1 MKEIVIIALIAG
13 MAILAMRIPKL
24 ISRILNRRLARK
36 LAQGPV
42 GLLMRYDYDYAM
54 DLSSAVFSGETTLRQ
69 ASKHAETWIR
79 QYTAA
84 SLNKSS
90 DYRVMPQPYRDC

>member
-13 MAILAMRIPKL
+13 LVILAIRIPKL

-36 LAQGPV
+36 LAEGPV

-69 ASKHAETWIR
+69 ASKHAEIWIR
-79 QYTAA
+79 QNKAA
-84 SLNKSS
+84 GLNNSP
-90 DYRVMPQPYRDC
+90 DCRIRPQH